1 VSLQQVKFA
10 GKDAHL
16 AKVVEIVSAN
26 GFIPE
31 PLVSSEVDW
40 FYTSLGID
48 DGYFAVESPET
59 CADHIEVR
67 RLRSAL
73 APRFGSICSLSALH
87 SRFTV
92 PRCKPMLLTRTT
104 SRSSLRRRPR

>member
-1 VSLQQVKFA
+1 MSSIDKVKFA

-16 AKVVEIVSAN
+16 AQVVQIVASN

-31 PLVSSEVDW
+31 PLVRSEVDW

-67 RLRSAL
+67 RLRRL
-73 APRFGSICSLSALH
+73 
-87 SRFTV
+87 
-92 PRCKPMLLTRTT
+92 
-104 SRSSLRRRPR
+104 